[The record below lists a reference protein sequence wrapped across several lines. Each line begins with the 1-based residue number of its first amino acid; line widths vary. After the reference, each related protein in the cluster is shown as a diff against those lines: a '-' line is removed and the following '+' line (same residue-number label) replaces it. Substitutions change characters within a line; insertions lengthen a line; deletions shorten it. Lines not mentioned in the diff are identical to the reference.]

1 MKDVKIIEI
10 RKGSLIVTITLNY
23 LIKEYFDKNY
33 KDKADDILTELNKYL
48 KIEIKNIKN
57 ILSNNFTITQKDK
70 KYKPDFATQNFCD
83 LESDF
88 SKDELIKN
96 IKQNKNNY
104 NDINIYEF
112 SKSISAD
119 EIKKFFDSLYNE
131 T

>member
-1 MKDVKIIEI
+1 M
-10 RKGSLIVTITLNY
+10 
-23 LIKEYFDKNY
+23 
-33 KDKADDILTELNKYL
+33 

-57 ILSNNFTITQKDK
+57 ILLNNLTITQKDK

-88 SKDELIKN
+88 SKDELVKN

-112 SKSISAD
+112 SKSISQT
-119 EIKKFFDSLYNE
+119 KSKNF
-131 T
+131 